1 MIQRVQRGQRV
12 VAALGLAAAV
22 VLWPLVAVPQ
32 QPAPCNCAG
41 TAAQQRARCKLFAE
55 RDMGRCVRECRCA
68 RFDAPRRPPRRRRP
82 TPPPA
87 PEAGLWGTQWVRLPG
102 GRFQMGSTSGY
113 SDAKPVHRV
122 RVGPFA
128 MMKSEVTVGMYR
140 ACVAAG
146 KCGEEPHFDDGSCY
160 AWDGS
165 TWKKGVLP
173 QSFRGDTHPVV
184 CVDWSQATAFCS
196 AAGGRLPSEAEWEYA
211 ASGGEGRK
219 YPWGSEE
226 ATCARA
232 VMNDGGLGCGEK
244 RTWPVCSKRA
254 GESKHGLCDLAGN
267 VWEWTQDCW
276 HRSYGGAPSD
286 GSAWTTGCEQ
296 GDRRVVRGGSWFS
309 WAGSLRAAY
318 RDWFDA
324 GVRLVYLGFRC
335 VRPAPPH
342 D

>member
-1 MIQRVQRGQRV
+1 
-12 VAALGLAAAV
+12 
-22 VLWPLVAVPQ
+22 
-32 QPAPCNCAG
+32 
-41 TAAQQRARCKLFAE
+41 
-55 RDMGRCVRECRCA
+55 
-68 RFDAPRRPPRRRRP
+68 
-82 TPPPA
+82 
-87 PEAGLWGTQWVRLPG
+87 
-102 GRFQMGSTSGY
+102 MGSTSG
-113 SDAKPVHRV
+113 DTDEKPVHRV

-146 KCGEEPHFDDGSCY
+146 KCSEAKAGAYCNWG
-160 AWDGS
+160 
-165 TWKKGVLP
+165 
-173 QSFRGDTHPVV
+173 QSGREDHPVN

-232 VMNDGGLGCGEK
+232 VMDAGGGNGCG
-244 RTWPVCSKRA
+244 RGNTTWPVCSKRA

-276 HRSYGGAPSD
+276 HGSYGGAPSD

-296 GDRRVVRGGSWFS
+296 GDRRVVRGGSWFNG
-309 WAGSLRAAY
+309 AGVLRAAF
-318 RDWFDA
+318 RVGSFA
-324 GVRLVYLGFRC
+324 GDRNDNRGFRC
-335 VRPAPPH
+335 VRPAPQH
-342 D
+342 G